1 MSIRK
6 EKKLKKL
13 KNQKIWPH
21 ILGIFLM
28 IFVFIIMTS
37 AVLAMTLANLL
48 NGKIR
53 QGYSNTEKITQVFE
67 SEWEG
72 ANTEDIEQMCNNIMT
87 VMSSVEDICVLDEN
101 SQVVHSYGGE
111 VPVLE
116 YPELSVNQNG
126 IRFYLVEDKDS
137 LITIQNNEI
146 EFEIDQIN
154 FNKLF
159 EVMDEDLMWE
169 NDEFTRV
176 KVWYIKPFSNHTGSL
191 CVKNVIALEQVEV
204 VMAFAAVVLV
214 TILALILVIYYLI
227 AVISLIWERRKT
239 AKILHT
245 DVITGGNNLLYFHT
259 LGAKILKKNRKN
271 KYQYIVASLRMEKY
285 QNFCACYGVKEGNEL
300 LERLHDELQ
309 KNIGKKEIVA
319 HTENGDF
326 ALLLNITTQEEAEH
340 RLEQIV
346 TNLKRVKPRQKL
358 YFSVGCYQ
366 VEEKAWDID
375 RMYNLAKVA
384 RSKISQDSE
393 KRIVWFNEE
402 MKEEQIWTRKV
413 ENDMERA
420 LHNKEFQVYLQP
432 KYNTKTEKLSGAEA
446 LVRWIHPT
454 EGFVPPYRF
463 IPIFENNGFVLQLD
477 DYMITEVVRQ
487 QAKWIAEGKEVVP
500 ISVNVS
506 RVHFTREDLA
516 EHICALVDK
525 FKVPHDVIELELTES
540 AFFDDKD
547 ALLRTLKK
555 LKDYG
560 FTLSMD
566 DFGAGYSSLNS
577 LKELPLDV
585 VKLDAE
591 FFRNSDANGRGDL
604 IVGDTI
610 ALAKKLN
617 MRIVAEG
624 IETRE
629 QVDFLATKDCDLIQG
644 YYFAKP
650 MPVTEF
656 EEKAFEEK
664 TQNF

>member
-1 MSIRK
+1 MSVRK
-6 EKKLKKL
+6 EKKLKRL

-28 IFVFIIMTS
+28 TLIFGVMTS
-37 AVLAMTLANLL
+37 SVLVMFFTNLL
-48 NGKIR
+48 SGKMQ
-53 QGYSNTEKITQVFE
+53 QGYENTEKIVQIFE
-67 SEWEG
+67 KEWEG
-72 ANTEDIEQMCNNIMT
+72 ANNQDVQEMCDNIMT
-87 VMSSVEDICVLDEN
+87 VMSSVEDICVLDGSDN
-101 SQVVHSYGGE
+101 VVHSYGGA
-111 VPVLE
+111 VPDLE
-116 YPELSVNQNG
+116 YPELSVNPNG
-126 IRFYLVEDKDS
+126 IKIYLLEDSDS
-137 LITIQNNEI
+137 LITIRDNEI
-146 EFEIDQIN
+146 HFDFDKLD
-154 FNKLF
+154 FNKLLNF
-159 EVMDEDLMWE
+159 TDENFLWKS
-169 NDEFTRV
+169 NAFAST
-176 KVWYIKPFSNHTGSL
+176 KVWYIMPFSEKEGSL
-191 CVKNVIALEQVEV
+191 CVKNVIVLEQMEV
-204 VMAFAAVVLV
+204 VMAFAAVLVV
-214 TILALILVIYYLI
+214 TILALFLIVYYLI
-227 AVISLIWERRKT
+227 AVISLIWEWRKMT
-239 AKILHT
+239 KILHT
-245 DVITGGNNLLYFHT
+245 DIVTGGTNLSYFHAV
-259 LGAKILKKNRKN
+259 GAKRLKKNRKN
-271 KYQYIVASLRMEKY
+271 KKGYVVASLRMEKY
-285 QNFCACYGVKEGNEL
+285 QNFCTCYGVKAGMEL
-300 LERLHDELQ
+300 LERLHDVLQ
-309 KNIGKKEIVA
+309 KGVEKKEIAA
-319 HTENGDF
+319 HAENGFF
-326 ALLLNITTQEEAEH
+326 ALLLHYTTEEQVKN
-340 RLEQIV
+340 RLEQMMAALEGV
-346 TNLKRVKPRQKL
+346 RPGQKL
-358 YFSVGCYQ
+358 YFSVGLYK
-366 VEEKAWDID
+366 VEDMAWDID
-375 RMYNLAKVA
+375 RMYNCAKVA
-384 RSKISQDSE
+384 RSRISEDSE
-393 KRIVWFNEE
+393 NRIVWFNKE
-402 MKEEQIWTRKV
+402 MQEQQIWTRKV

-420 LHNKEFQVYLQP
+420 LENKEFQVYLQP
-432 KYNTKTEKLSGAEA
+432 KYSTKGERLSGAEA

-477 DYMITEVVRQ
+477 DYMITEVARQ

-516 EHICALVDK
+516 EHICKLVDQ
-525 FKVPHDVIELELTES
+525 FQVPHHVIELELTES

-591 FFRNSDANGRGDL
+591 FFRNTDADGRGNL

-650 MPVTEF
+650 MPITEF
-656 EEKAFEEK
+656 EEKAF
-664 TQNF
+664 Q

>member
-1 MSIRK
+1 MSARK
-6 EKKLKKL
+6 EKKLKRL

-28 IFVFIIMTS
+28 ILIFGVMTS
-37 AVLAMTLANLL
+37 SVLVMFFTNLL
-48 NGKIR
+48 SGKMQ
-53 QGYSNTEKITQVFE
+53 QGYENTEKIVQIFE
-67 SEWEG
+67 KEWEG
-72 ANTEDIEQMCNNIMT
+72 ANNQDVQEMCDNIMT
-87 VMSSVEDICVLDEN
+87 VMSSVEDICVLDGSDN
-101 SQVVHSYGGE
+101 VVHSYGGA
-111 VPVLE
+111 VPDLE
-116 YPELSVNQNG
+116 YPELSVNPNG
-126 IRFYLVEDKDS
+126 IKIYLLEDSDS
-137 LITIQNNEI
+137 LITIRDNEI
-146 EFEIDQIN
+146 HFDFDKLD
-154 FNKLF
+154 FNKLLNF
-159 EVMDEDLMWE
+159 TDENFLWKS
-169 NDEFTRV
+169 NAFAST
-176 KVWYIKPFSNHTGSL
+176 KVWYIMPFSEKEGSL
-191 CVKNVIALEQVEV
+191 CVKNVIVLEQMEV
-204 VMAFAAVVLV
+204 VMAVAAVLVV
-214 TILALILVIYYLI
+214 TILALFLIVYYLI
-227 AVISLIWERRKT
+227 AVISLIWEWRKMT
-239 AKILHT
+239 KILHT
-245 DVITGGNNLLYFHT
+245 DIVTGGTNLSYFHAV
-259 LGAKILKKNRKN
+259 GAKRLKKNRKN
-271 KYQYIVASLRMEKY
+271 KKGYVVASLRMEKY
-285 QNFCACYGVKEGNEL
+285 QNFCTCYGVKAGMEL
-300 LERLHDELQ
+300 LERLHDVLQ
-309 KNIGKKEIVA
+309 KGVEKKEIAA
-319 HTENGDF
+319 HAENGFF
-326 ALLLNITTQEEAEH
+326 ALLLNYTTEEQVKN
-340 RLEQIV
+340 RLEQMMTALEGV
-346 TNLKRVKPRQKL
+346 RPGQKL
-358 YFSVGCYQ
+358 YFSVGLYK
-366 VEEKAWDID
+366 VEDMAWDID
-375 RMYNLAKVA
+375 RMYNCAKVA
-384 RSKISQDSE
+384 RSRISEDSE
-393 KRIVWFNEE
+393 NRIVWFNEE
-402 MKEEQIWTRKV
+402 MQEQQIWTRKV

-420 LHNKEFQVYLQP
+420 LENKEFQVYLQP
-432 KYNTKTEKLSGAEA
+432 KYSTKGERLSGAEA

-477 DYMITEVVRQ
+477 DYMITEVARQ

-516 EHICALVDK
+516 EHICKLVDQ
-525 FKVPHDVIELELTES
+525 FQVPHHVIELELTES

-585 VKLDAE
+585 VKLDGE
-591 FFRNSDANGRGDL
+591 FFRNTDADGRGNL

-656 EEKAFEEK
+656 EEKAF
-664 TQNF
+664 Q